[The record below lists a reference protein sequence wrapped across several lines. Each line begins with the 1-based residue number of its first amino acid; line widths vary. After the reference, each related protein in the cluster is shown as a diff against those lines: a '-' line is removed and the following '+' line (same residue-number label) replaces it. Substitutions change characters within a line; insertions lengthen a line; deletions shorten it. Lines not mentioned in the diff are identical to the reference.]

1 MQAAFWD
8 TTGAL
13 SPLNDRLWGRMT
25 WRPLPLGHRKEG
37 NEKERFFLDR
47 KHLSCQRLAK
57 NVTWEK
63 RCFCEKPQCDYH
75 AWNIFRACLRKR
87 ATVCHSR
94 LISGSVLRA
103 HRLLSESA
111 ACCPNPHAQ
120 QGVSLFFSCLMKY
133 LDAETLNLLD
143 RTWSDWLEKART
155 LKQRRIRLRLYF
167 VYLLIRH
174 GGLRLGEALEID
186 DKKDLIF
193 STSTIHVADV
203 RDIQIPDQ
211 AMASLLRI
219 AEDPAVSDLLG
230 SLSHVDPGYVRK
242 NFYLVADM
250 CGIDKSLGGP
260 RVLRHSRGAE
270 LLNNGIP
277 VSIVQKFLGLQSP
290 AQAVQLNDFQDSEA
304 RQILHAHLRRET
316 LRHSS
321 ARNAFAGSITAIREG
336 MTTALVVVSSLSGLE
351 IRATVSMES
360 MRTLSLHKGQTVTA
374 TVKAPW
380 VVLTREGSETSLG
393 NNYTGTVLYVR
404 EGEIEASVRIRL
416 DDGTGMAA
424 LMGMEAVRRME
435 IGEGTRCSVS
445 FSSMAVALLPG

>member
-1 MQAAFWD
+1 MKKNA
-8 TTGAL
+8 
-13 SPLNDRLWGRMT
+13 
-25 WRPLPLGHRKEG
+25 
-37 NEKERFFLDR
+37 FFLIASTFPVNALR
-47 KHLSCQRLAK
+47 KTSRG
-57 NVTWEK
+57 K
-63 RCFCEKPQCDYH
+63 RGAFVKSLCATITLGTFFVLVCANGPQC
-75 AWNIFRACLRKR
+75 AIVGL
-87 ATVCHSR
+87 V
-94 LISGSVLRA
+94 SGSVLRA
-103 HRLLSESA
+103 HRLLPES

-193 STSTIHVADV
+193 STSTIHVADD
-203 RDIQIPDQ
+203 RDIQIQDQ

-290 AQAVQLNDFQDSEA
+290 AQAVQLKDFQDSEA

-336 MTTALVVVSSLSGLE
+336 MTTALVVVTSLSGLE

-380 VVLTREGSETSLG
+380 VVLTKEGSETSLG

>member
-1 MQAAFWD
+1 
-8 TTGAL
+8 
-13 SPLNDRLWGRMT
+13 
-25 WRPLPLGHRKEG
+25 
-37 NEKERFFLDR
+37 
-47 KHLSCQRLAK
+47 
-57 NVTWEK
+57 
-63 RCFCEKPQCDYH
+63 
-75 AWNIFRACLRKR
+75 
-87 ATVCHSR
+87 
-94 LISGSVLRA
+94 
-103 HRLLSESA
+103 
-111 ACCPNPHAQ
+111 
-120 QGVSLFFSCLMKY
+120 MKY

-193 STSTIHVADV
+193 STSTIHVADD
-203 RDIQIPDQ
+203 RDIQIQDQ

-290 AQAVQLNDFQDSEA
+290 AQAVQLKDFQDSEA

-336 MTTALVVVSSLSGLE
+336 MTTALVVVTSLSGLE

-380 VVLTREGSETSLG
+380 VVLTKEGSETSLG

-404 EGEIEASVRIRL
+404 EGAIIPYGPDMQWSDEKPAEEITLYVYAGQ
-416 DDGTGMAA
+416 DGTFTLYEDEGVNYNYEKGQYAQIPMVYDDAAGTLTLGDRKGEFPGMLQERTFNIVKVSKDRPQGFDLKAK
-424 LMGMEAVRRME
+424 
-435 IGEGTRCSVS
+435 GTVVKYDGKAQSVK
-445 FSSMAVALLPG
+445 L